1 MLQLLISIL
10 MAFGLTYDANSGKI
24 KVTQDVVT
32 KAQTIS
38 NYNELGGDAA
48 LYEIVEVGPKTN
60 DDVVVVIETDPTARQ

>member
-1 MLQLLISIL
+1 

-60 DDVVVVIETDPTARQ
+60 DDVVVILQSRSYS

>member
-38 NYNELGGDAA
+38 NYN
-48 LYEIVEVGPKTN
+48 
-60 DDVVVVIETDPTARQ
+60 DDVVITQQVDPTAKQ

>member
-60 DDVVVVIETDPTARQ
+60 DDVVITQQVDPTAKQ

>member
-1 MLQLLISIL
+1 

-60 DDVVVVIETDPTARQ
+60 DDVVITQQVDPTAKQ